1 MVQFIDEPMVLDV
14 FILLVESI
22 VPDKVYSLR
31 DT

>member
-14 FILLVESI
+14 FLLLVESI